1 MAENKVIYFDNNAT
15 TRIAPEVFEAMTPY
29 LTEYYGNPSSIH
41 HFGGQ
46 VMEKVDEAKASLAAL
61 LGADPANVIFTSCG
75 TESDNAAIF
84 SALLNCPKRKKI
96 VVSTVEHPAVLSL
109 AKELERRGNKVSRIP
124 VDSNGVLDMNAAREL
139 IDDETA
145 IVSVMWANNETGNIQ
160 DVETLAEIAHKNGA
174 LFHTDAV
181 QAVGKIPIDLKNS
194 AIDMLSLS
202 GHKLHGPKGIGAL
215 YVKRGVRFRPYIIGG
230 HQENGRRA
238 GTENVASIIGLGKA
252 AELALQNIEKENTFV
267 ASLRRLPGSSVA
279 SCKSRNALSVVVY
292 RRYRTCHMCTVVMGY
307 DLLRTAY
314 EIEAAGI
321 ISSEILMLGVNTS
334 VNDSDDYIRIS
345 GSITFP
351 YRNHIDIRTCSM
363 ALVKRPVVEIM
374 PLLRKLRI
382 IENRC
387 IADIPYRFDYLDS
400 VDGSKSF

>member
-15 TRIAPEVFEAMTPY
+15 TRIAPEVFEAMMPY

-46 VMEKVDEAKASLAAL
+46 VMEKVEEAKGKLAAL

-96 VVSTVEHPAVLSL
+96 VVSKVEHPAVLSL
-109 AKELERRGNKVSRIP
+109 AKELERRGNKVSQIP

-145 IVSVMWANNETGNIQ
+145 VVSVMWANNETGNIQ
-160 DVETLAEIAHKNGA
+160 DVELLAEIAHKNGA

-181 QAVGKIPIDLKNS
+181 QAVGKIPINLKNS

-252 AELALQNIEKENTFV
+252 AELALNNIEKENTFV
-267 ASLRRLPGSSVA
+267 ASLRDKLEKTILENIPGVRVNGDVAHRLPNTTNISFE
-279 SCKSRNALSVVVY
+279 Y
-292 RRYRTCHMCTVVMGY
+292 
-307 DLLRTAY
+307 
-314 EIEAAGI
+314 IEGE
-321 ISSEILMLGVNTS
+321 SILMLLDMYGICAS
-334 VNDSDDYIRIS
+334 S
-345 GSITFP
+345 GSACTTGSLEP
-351 YRNHIDIRTCSM
+351 SH
-363 ALVKRPVVEIM
+363 V
-374 PLLRKLRI
+374 LR
-382 IENRC
+382 
-387 IADIPYRFDYLDS
+387 AMGIPYTCAHGAIRFSFSRYNTMEE
-400 VDGSKSF
+400 VDFVLEKLPPVIARLREISPYWENNK